1 MSIQRNTA
9 DEELIDLFA
18 KAHTVELECPLPPGC
33 TLDRLKVP
41 LIACAVY
48 VDNRELPGI
57 YHVGPI
63 RKALISASHAPVSWR
78 YQVGHFTWTWQA
90 RH

>member
-33 TLDRLKVP
+33 TIEHLKVP